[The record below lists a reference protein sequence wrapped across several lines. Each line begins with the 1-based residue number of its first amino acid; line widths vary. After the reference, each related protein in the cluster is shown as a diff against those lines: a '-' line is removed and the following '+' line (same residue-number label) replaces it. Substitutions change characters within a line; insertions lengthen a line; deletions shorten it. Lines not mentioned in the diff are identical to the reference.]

1 MIKKHTNT
9 ILNLILIA
17 GIAIYIL
24 LTTAN
29 NLSNAIIWTIFVL
42 YVWVFLSLYLGKF
55 NFQKL
60 LKICCYVGI
69 LFSIT
74 FFITF
79 GLEEIPYPE
88 GALLFHSK
96 PIAISLL
103 IFFISSLPLIYKIAA
118 NQDGVEDKKTNT
130 VFKQEQQSVKEKW
143 EEATL
148 DDLESG
154 NYEPI

>member
-1 MIKKHTNT
+1 VIKKHTNT

-17 GIAIYIL
+17 GLAIYIL

-29 NLSNAIIWTIFVL
+29 NLSIAIIWSIFVL
-42 YVWVFLSLYLGKF
+42 YGWVFLSLYLGNF

-103 IFFISSLPLIYKIAA
+103 IFFISSLPLIYKIAD
-118 NQDGVEDKKTNT
+118 NQDCVEDKKTKT
-130 VFKQEQQSVKEKW
+130 VFNQEQQSVKEKW
-143 EEATL
+143 EEASL

-154 NYEPI
+154 NYEPV

>member
-17 GIAIYIL
+17 GLAIYIL

-42 YVWVFLSLYLGKF
+42 YVWVFSSLYLGKF

-103 IFFISSLPLIYKIAA
+103 IFFISSLPLIYKIAE
-118 NQDGVEDKKTNT
+118 NQECVEDKKTHTFFN
-130 VFKQEQQSVKEKW
+130 QEQLSVKEKW
-143 EEATL
+143 EEASL

>member
-17 GIAIYIL
+17 GLTIYIL

-29 NLSNAIIWTIFVL
+29 NLSIAIIWAIFVL
-42 YVWVFLSLYLGKF
+42 YGWVFLSLYLGNF

-103 IFFISSLPLIYKIAA
+103 VFFISSLPLIYKIAD
-118 NQDGVEDKKTNT
+118 NQDCVEDKKTKTAFN
-130 VFKQEQQSVKEKW
+130 QEQQSVKEKW

>member
-17 GIAIYIL
+17 GLAIYIL

-29 NLSNAIIWTIFVL
+29 NLSIAVIWAIFVL
-42 YVWVFLSLYLGKF
+42 YGWVFLSLYLGNF

-103 IFFISSLPLIYKIAA
+103 IFFISSLPLIYKIAD
-118 NQDGVEDKKTNT
+118 NQDCVEDKKTNP
-130 VFKQEQQSVKEKW
+130 VFNQEQQSVKEKW

-148 DDLESG
+148 EDLESG

>member
-9 ILNLILIA
+9 ILNLILIV
-17 GIAIYIL
+17 GLAIYIL

-103 IFFISSLPLIYKIAA
+103 IFFISSIPLIYKLAD
-118 NQDGVEDKKTNT
+118 NQECVEGKKSQT
-130 VFKQEQQSVKEKW
+130 VFNQEQLSVKEKW
-143 EEATL
+143 EEASL

>member
-9 ILNLILIA
+9 ISNLILIA
-17 GIAIYIL
+17 GLTIYIL

-29 NLSNAIIWTIFVL
+29 NLSIAIIWAIFVL
-42 YVWVFLSLYLGKF
+42 YGWVFLSLYLGNF

-74 FFITF
+74 IFITF

-103 IFFISSLPLIYKIAA
+103 IFFLSSLPLIYKIED
-118 NQDGVEDKKTNT
+118 NQKRAKDKKTNT
-130 VFKQEQQSVKEKW
+130 VFDQEKLSIKEKW

-148 DDLESG
+148 EDLESG

>member
-17 GIAIYIL
+17 GLAIYIL

-29 NLSNAIIWTIFVL
+29 NLSNAIICTIFVL

-55 NFQKL
+55 NFQNL

-79 GLEEIPYPE
+79 GLEEIAYPE

-96 PIAISLL
+96 PIAISML
-103 IFFISSLPLIYKIAA
+103 IFFISTVPLIYKIAD
-118 NQDGVEDKKTNT
+118 NKECVEEKKTHTIFNQ
-130 VFKQEQQSVKEKW
+130 KQLSVKEKW
-143 EEATL
+143 EEASL